1 MNNEYLELQRQ
12 AEDCLNEMSI
22 MDSDAI
28 INNILF
34 ELMETDES
42 NLEIKKQTL
51 EEIKKLLSIKN
62 KIKIKN
68 DDLYYLKTLSEKLK
82 QENDISLIK
91 LTDDESNKLLKI
103 IKDNF

>member
-1 MNNEYLELQRQ
+1 MNNEYLEIRKQ
-12 AEDCLNEMSI
+12 AENFLNEMSI
-22 MDSDAI
+22 MDGDAF

-51 EEIKKLLSIKN
+51 EELKKLINIKN
-62 KIKIKN
+62 KIRIKN

-82 QENDISLIK
+82 QENNNK
-91 LTDDESNKLLKI
+91 LTEDELNELLNV
-103 IKDNF
+103 IKNNF